1 MSTFASTF
9 TASNGTQSK
18 TLVHEF
24 NVQAAASAS
33 IIEMVQG
40 SWTTAG
46 GTGDIPFTNAVQAG
60 DRVVIVASRSTGL
73 STVTLTATDNNGTTY
88 NQIEYEIGVA
98 NSSVAVFL
106 SAPQAAKFGFT
117 VNVDP
122 SGGSG
127 GGVRAYLLRGMP
139 GLAVDL
145 AHVNA
150 NATGSAAI
158 LAGATYDMGA
168 YATSGRAFVVAGV
181 NIFQANSPTAPCTF
195 SADTALTDDA
205 SGIGHGAGGHS
216 ELFGHAFVGAPVS
229 GQPFK
234 VVASTSST
242 GKASAAWALVPF
254 TY

>member
-1 MSTFASTF
+1 VNALLREMQLMMGQGAPAA
-9 TASNGTQSK
+9 TASI
-18 TLVHEF
+18 V
-24 NVQAAASAS
+24 
-33 IIEMVQG
+33 EMVQG

-60 DRVVIVASRSTGL
+60 DRVVILASRSSGL
-73 STVTLTATDNNGTTY
+73 NSVTLAATDNNATVYTQEAY
-88 NQIEYEIGVA
+88 PVGVA

-106 SAPQAAKFGFT
+106 SGPQVAKSGFT

-139 GLAVDL
+139 GIALDS

-158 LAGATYDMGA
+158 VAGATYDMGA
-168 YATSGRAFVVAGV
+168 YATSGRAFVAAVV
-181 NIFQANSPTAPCTF
+181 NAYQANSPTAPCTF
-195 SADTALTDDA
+195 SADTALIDDA

-216 ELFGHAFVGAPVS
+216 ELFGHALVSAAVS
-229 GQPFK
+229 GQAFK

-242 GKASAAWALVPF
+242 GKASAAWALIPF